1 METPKETMDSVT
13 CSFTSDN
20 FDEIIENF
28 KICPTLQLMIPAP
41 NQTIKTPPE
50 GFVGIYHQFLKA
62 GLRFPVFTFLKTVL
76 QHYNL
81 HIAQLAP
88 NSFRKIISFVM
99 LSWAL
104 GVVPSLT
111 LFRHF
116 FVTLVTG
123 DWVTFTR
130 RQGLDDIC
138 DGLPT
143 SIKRW
148 KPEFLFISD
157 KEFSADMIFGE
168 FKNRAVDH
176 PPELTAEQKVLADQM
191 VVNVVKWSNPDE
203 VMLGMAGL
211 STYWTSLEVL
221 EGPISGFFR
230 PSVVDTALEE
240 ESSMDSATVGDSAGE
255 NTSATAKVLCRG
267 LKPDRAAAHPP
278 FHPSRAIKETSAL
291 KKRGSSSATGGSS
304 SPDSEKGSPAPE
316 EKDTS
321 IIKRR
326 RLLRGGNHPDK
337 ASDPICVPATSASDL
352 AQTSVP
358 ISSVVDLFEC
368 HVSTDPLLA
377 GATIASETS
386 AVPFVDFLSSGLSS
400 DASLVSSIKTL
411 SPPVSEKVSMT
422 KSTVSPPP
430 LVKPMV
436 VKKSMSAFHQTLL
449 GAGLGFSKFAKA
461 VVSSPEAIAVSEK
474 QLEASSGEM
483 KIRSSAAQPADAVLS
498 IPPLPSSPEGVTS
511 TAVLTVPLE
520 AIVLGNEASCPTL
533 VSLTAALPAFMH
545 PYSPSG
551 IAKPSGLGKLSEE
564 EGLDRARTRAANL
577 AAQKA
582 EFDRVSALVDETN
595 KMQARLTEEKTK
607 LLQGYQ
613 QMELRNQELVMELDG
628 LRDKQ
633 KELSELNRSVQEQ
646 LEVTQR
652 YREADLKGLEE
663 AGQQFESLKVLFSE
677 KVYGFEI
684 LCNQKEVILKR
695 QEMELKGSN
704 KGVASCVRDV
714 LNSQEFGN
722 LNALCQGASIQ
733 IGLTQACLE
742 MKDKYPV
749 LANEPLLYSYPTS
762 QDVLLDRFMEATG
775 YEYHLLRMLKAGS
788 MDVGS
793 LKKFL
798 EENENGGSSQAL
810 EDKSSE
816 VELLIVEEQLKV
828 PDGKIIGEAK
838 QAAVTDMHVGAQVLG
853 GEGAAADGD
862 VSVGD
867 GDGKGD
873 GVMGS
878 DVENLV
884 SPNVET
890 VGTLSYIKAGL
901 KIALFVMDELTV
913 PGRMIS
919 GLVITGLA
927 IAGFAVAEL
936 ARTGLA
942 IAGFAI
948 AGFAVAELV
957 RTRLAIAGFA
967 IAGIVWFVR
976 C

>member
-20 FDEIIENF
+20 LDEIIENF
-28 KICPTLQLMIPAP
+28 KISPTLQLMIPAP

-50 GFVGIYHQFLKA
+50 GFVGIYQQFLKA

-99 LSWAL
+99 LSRAL

-143 SIKRW
+143 LIKRNYDI
-148 KPEFLFISD
+148 PRRD
-157 KEFSADMIFGE
+157 KEFSTDMIFGE
-168 FKNRAVDH
+168 HKNRAVDH

-191 VVNVVKWSNPDE
+191 VVNAVKWSDPDE

-211 STYWTSLEVL
+211 STYWTGLGKQPILVVGGKTVTLLDRLQRRKFKGATKVL
-221 EGPISGFFR
+221 EGPISGFFG
-230 PSVVDTALEE
+230 PSVLDTALEE
-240 ESSMDSATVGDSAGE
+240 ESSMDSATVGDSVGE
-255 NTSATAKVLCRG
+255 NTSATAKVLRRG
-267 LKPDRAAAHPP
+267 LKPDRAAGRPP
-278 FHPSRAIKETSAL
+278 SHPSRVIKKTSTL
-291 KKRGSSSATGGSS
+291 KIRGSSSATGGSS

-321 IIKRR
+321 VIKRR
-326 RLLRGGNHPDK
+326 RLLRGGNHPGQNF
-337 ASDPICVPATSASDL
+337 DPICVPATSASDL
-352 AQTSVP
+352 APTSIP
-358 ISSVVDLFEC
+358 ISSAVDLFEC
-368 HVSTDPLLA
+368 PVSIDPLLA
-377 GATIASETS
+377 GATVASETS
-386 AVPFVDFLSSGLSS
+386 TVPFVDFPSSGLSS

-411 SPPVSEKVSMT
+411 SPPVSEKVSIT

-430 LVKPMV
+430 LVKPMM

-461 VVSSPEAIAVSEK
+461 VVSSPEAIVVSEK
-474 QLEASSGEM
+474 QLEASSGGM
-483 KIRSSAAQPADAVLS
+483 QIRSSAAQPVDAVLS
-498 IPPLPSSPEGVTS
+498 IPLLPSSPEGVTNTVAL
-511 TAVLTVPLE
+511 TAPLE
-520 AIVLGNEASCPTL
+520 A
-533 VSLTAALPAFMH
+533 
-545 PYSPSG
+545 
-551 IAKPSGLGKLSEE
+551 SGLGKLSEE
-564 EGLDRARTRAANL
+564 EGLDRARSLFMEGMHCATEVMLTQRTPAASL

-595 KMQARLTEEKTK
+595 IIQARLTEEKTK

-613 QMELRNQELVMELDG
+613 QMELRNQELVMKLGG

-633 KELSELNRSVQEQ
+633 KELSDLNRSVQEQ
-646 LEVTQR
+646 LEVAQR
-652 YREADLKGLEE
+652 YREADLKRLEE
-663 AGQQFESLKVLFSE
+663 AGQQFESLKVLFLE
-677 KVYGFEI
+677 KVSGFEI

-695 QEMELKGSN
+695 QEMELKDQR
-704 KGVASCVRDV
+704 VASCVRAV

-722 LNALCQGASIQ
+722 LNSLCQAASIQ
-733 IGLTQACLE
+733 IGLTHACLE

-749 LANEPLLYSYPTS
+749 LANEPLPYSYPTS

-798 EENENGGSSQAL
+798 EENENGGPSQAP
-810 EDKSSE
+810 DDRSSE

-828 PDGKIIGEAK
+828 PDGKITGEAK
-838 QAAVTDMHVGAQVLG
+838 QAVVTDVQVDAQVLG
-853 GEGAAADGD
+853 GEDA
-862 VSVGD
+862 VGD

-884 SPNVET
+884 SPNVKT
-890 VGTLSYIKAGL
+890 VGSDK
-901 KIALFVMDELTV
+901 
-913 PGRMIS
+913 P
-919 GLVITGLA
+919 
-927 IAGFAVAEL
+927 
-936 ARTGLA
+936 
-942 IAGFAI
+942 
-948 AGFAVAELV
+948 
-957 RTRLAIAGFA
+957 
-967 IAGIVWFVR
+967 
-976 C
+976 